1 MREAV
6 IVSAVRTAV
15 GKAPRGTL
23 RYTRPDEVGTLVLKE
38 VVKRTPGL
46 DPVEIDDVIIGCAFP
61 EVEQGMNLGRILT
74 QRSGFPESV
83 PGQTVNRF
91 CASGLQSIAIAS
103 EKIMCGF
110 ADIVVAGGVEFM
122 SYIPIGGLRPAPNPY
137 LMQTYPQAYISMG
150 LTAEN
155 VAEKFGI
162 NREEQDAFGYQSQM
176 RAVKAVTS
184 GRFKE
189 EIVPV
194 MARVPKTDESGVT
207 FYEEKVFDTDEGIR
221 PDTSPER
228 LAKLRPVF
236 KRGGSVTAGN
246 SSQTSDGAAAV
257 VVMSRER
264 AIAMGLTPLLTFRAF
279 AAAGVPPDLMG
290 IGPTAAVP
298 KVLGLTGL
306 RVEDLDLIEL
316 NEAFASQSLYCIRKL
331 GLDQEKVNVN
341 GGAIALGHPLGC
353 TGTKL
358 TVTLLHEIRKRK
370 GRWGL
375 VTMCIGGGMGAAA
388 IFENEAE

>member
-1 MREAV
+1 MKEAV
-6 IVSAVRTAV
+6 IVSGVRTAV

-23 RYTRPDEVGTLVLKE
+23 RYTRPDEVGTVVLRE

-74 QRSGFPESV
+74 QRAGFPESV

-91 CASGLQSIAIAS
+91 CASGLQSIAIAA

-110 ADIVVAGGVEFM
+110 AEIVVAGGVEFM
-122 SYIPIGGLRPAPNPY
+122 SYIPIGGLRPAPNPS

-155 VAEKFGI
+155 VADKFGI
-162 NREEQDAFGYQSQM
+162 TREDQDAFGYQSQM
-176 RAVKAVTS
+176 RAVNAVTS

-189 EIVPV
+189 EIVPI
-194 MARVPKTDESGVT
+194 MARVPTTDDKGMT
-207 FYEEKVFDTDEGIR
+207 FYEERVFDTDEGIR
-221 PDTSPER
+221 PDTTLER

-236 KRGGSVTAGN
+236 KKGGSVTAGN

-257 VVMSRER
+257 VLMSRER
-264 AIAMGLTPLLTFRAF
+264 AKAMGLNPLLTFRAF
-279 AAAGVPPDLMG
+279 TAAGVPPDLMG

-298 KVLGLTGL
+298 KVLRLTGL
-306 RVEDLDLIEL
+306 KVEDIDLIEL
-316 NEAFASQSLYCIRKL
+316 NEAFASQSLYCIRTL
-331 GLDQEKVNVN
+331 GLDVDRVNVN

-388 IFENEAE
+388 IFENEAV

>member
-1 MREAV
+1 MKEAV

-15 GKAPRGTL
+15 GKAPRGIL
-23 RYTRPDEVGTLVLKE
+23 RYTRPDEVGATVLKE

-74 QRSGFPESV
+74 QRAGFPESV

-91 CASGLQSIAIAS
+91 CASGLQAIAIAA

-110 ADIVVAGGVEFM
+110 AEIVVAGGVEFM
-122 SYIPIGGLRPAPNPY
+122 SYIPIGGLRPAPNPE
-137 LMQTYPQAYISMG
+137 LMQSYPQAYISMG

-162 NREEQDAFGYQSQM
+162 SREDQDAFGYQSQM
-176 RAVKAVTS
+176 RAVNAVTS

-189 EIVPV
+189 EIVPI
-194 MARVPKTDESGVT
+194 MARTPKQDPRGVT
-207 FYEEKVFDTDEGIR
+207 LYEERVFDTDEGIR
-221 PDTSPER
+221 PGTTPEG

-236 KRGGSVTAGN
+236 KKGGSVTAGN
-246 SSQTSDGAAAV
+246 SSQTSDAAAAV

-264 AIAMGLTPLLTFRAF
+264 AKALGLTPLLTFRAF
-279 AAAGVPPDLMG
+279 TAAGVPPDLMG
-290 IGPTAAVP
+290 IGPAAAVP
-298 KVLGLTGL
+298 KVLKLAGLNI
-306 RVEDLDLIEL
+306 DDIALIEL
-316 NEAFASQSLYCIRKL
+316 NEAFASQSLYCIRTL

-353 TGTKL
+353 TGAKL
-358 TVTLLHEIRKRK
+358 TVSLLHEIKKRK

-388 IFENEAE
+388 VFENEEG